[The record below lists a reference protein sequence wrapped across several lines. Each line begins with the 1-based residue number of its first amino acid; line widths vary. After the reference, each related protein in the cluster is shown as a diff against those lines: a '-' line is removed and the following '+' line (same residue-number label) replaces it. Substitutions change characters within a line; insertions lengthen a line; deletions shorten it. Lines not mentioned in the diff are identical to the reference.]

1 MRALLYILKAMS
13 KDWKVEHINDVP
25 PMKEG
30 MSQGWKSVRWH
41 MGIESFGVNAVT
53 KPKGEWLTPVHDEVI
68 EKQDE
73 LFVVLEGEA
82 EFHLDGKKVKAGR
95 GTLVSAKPPVKRGA
109 LSLKTPTTVLIIGS
123 PIGEIYQP
131 VSWA

>member
-1 MRALLYILKAMS
+1 MS
-13 KDWKVEHINDVP
+13 KRWRVEHINDVP
-25 PMKEG
+25 PMKQG

-53 KPKGEWLTPVHDEVI
+53 KPKGEWLTPVHNEAN

-73 LFVVLEGEA
+73 LFVVIEGEA
-82 EFHLDGKKVKAGR
+82 EFHLDGKKLKAKA
-95 GTLVSAKPPVKRGA
+95 GTLVSARPEVERGA
-109 LSLKTPTTVLIIGS
+109 LSLYSPTTILIIGS
-123 PIGEIYQP
+123 PIGEIYKP